1 MSEIHLIN
9 NVINPYLCTM
19 FKNLKTIVLFGVLF
33 IATVSCSQYDKVLKG
48 SDVQA
53 KYKMANELFEQGK
66 FTRAT
71 KLFEQVQQSYRG
83 KPQAER
89 ITFLMA
95 EGYYGAGDYLL
106 AAYYYSR
113 FVKSYQESSKI
124 EEASYKKAY
133 CYYLDSPVY
142 TLDQDNTH
150 KAIDEMQKYINKYSD
165 SENAI
170 EANEI
175 IRSLIVKLEK
185 KDFYIA
191 KQYMKLEN
199 YKAAD
204 IYFGNF
210 LSDYPDSELREDA
223 YYLKFVSMYEFAKN
237 SYYNKQ
243 KERYTSAKTSFL
255 LFEKKYPNSEKMKK
269 AKKYYEDV
277 LEGLKNIS

>member
-1 MSEIHLIN
+1 MLKIHLISN
-9 NVINPYLCTM
+9 IINPYLCTM
-19 FKNLKTIVLFGVLF
+19 FKNLKLVVLFGVLLLS
-33 IATVSCSQYDKVLKG
+33 TVSCSQYDKVLKG

-53 KYKMANELFEQGK
+53 KYKMANELFEKGK
-66 FTRAT
+66 FTRAN
-71 KLFEQVQQSYRG
+71 KLFEQVQPSYRG

-106 AAYYYSR
+106 AAYYYER
-113 FVKSYQESSKI
+113 FVKSYPESTKK
-124 EEASYKKAY
+124 EQAAYKQAY

-142 TLDQDNTH
+142 TLDQENTY
-150 KAIDEMQKYINKYSD
+150 KAITEMQKYINRYSD

-170 EANEI
+170 EANRI
-175 IRSLIVKLEK
+175 IRELIVKLEK
-185 KDFYIA
+185 KDFAIA

-210 LSDYPDSELREDA
+210 ISTYPDSEYREEA
-223 YYLKFVSMYEFAKN
+223 YYLKFVTMYLYAKN
-237 SYYNKQ
+237 SFRIKQ

-255 LFEKKYPNSEKMKK
+255 LFEKKYPNSEDMKK
-269 AKKYYEDV
+269 AKKYYEEV
-277 LEGLKNIS
+277 IEGLKNVS